1 MEEAPGQS
9 STSLKEDPSP
19 EHFFYLRG
27 ASGYVIYLLTEKKA
41 PDTFLRNLEQ
51 APGSVLH

>member
-1 MEEAPGQS
+1 MEEAPGLS
-9 STSLKEDPSP
+9 WTSLKEDPSP

-27 ASGYVIYLLTEKKA
+27 ASGYAIYVRTEKKA
-41 PDTFLRNLEQ
+41 PNTFLRNLEE